1 MTDTIFEQIMAIR
14 ESGEINMLDVNS
26 VQRLAFEQNF
36 HELVDFI
43 EEDKQAYWNFIM
55 TGNRGDSSRI

>member
-1 MTDTIFEQIMAIR
+1 MTDTIFEQIMEIR

-43 EEDKQAYWNFIM
+43 EEDKQDYWNFIM

>member
-36 HELVDFI
+36 T
-43 EEDKQAYWNFIM
+43 N
-55 TGNRGDSSRI
+55 

>member
-43 EEDKQAYWNFIM
+43 EEDKQVYWNFIM